1 MAIYHFTTRGGK
13 AHQSR
18 AIRHSGYIAREG
30 IYAERND
37 LIAREVGNM
46 PTWAQANSADFWQAC
61 DELERANGRAYR
73 EFEVA
78 LPREFTHEQQ
88 RELVR
93 QFVSEQLGNKHVYE
107 WALHDKGDGNP
118 HAHIMFS
125 ERMQDGIEREREQFF
140 KRANSKSPER
150 GGCTK
155 DDGWRGTKGNPP
167 VRLQEARS
175 RWADLQNAHLER
187 AGELARVDHR
197 TLTAQGIDRIPQL
210 HVGFRHQDRPEVRA
224 ERQQRNEAIKLAGQ
238 APQAR
243 AALEVAQRELA
254 EIAAAIR
261 EMDFRQQEAARAPA
275 QEKAGATRVWF
286 AFFDSQTWETRAG
299 SQRILSREQNSP
311 EVQARISLE
320 MPPKCV
326 LSADG
331 RTWSGV
337 FRDGIEAAN
346 YGRAQALEKRKAE
359 SERNN
364 KEYIEK
370 KNQEK
375 LIQYQ
380 EDELL
385 KKFRDEIYSYN
396 SAISKENKVV
406 EKINWMDSKVN
417 TLVKESKELSENV
430 RHIKWYERFNP
441 FKIEHINKNAKR
453 LDQDHAVC
461 LEVRKNLETELD
473 EIRKVKDIFW
483 RREAPERKLA
493 EAEKERQRQERAHKF
508 EQEKAKLELE
518 FKRRQQEKERG
529 RGRGGQS
536 R

>member
-1 MAIYHFTTRGGK
+1 
-13 AHQSR
+13 
-18 AIRHSGYIAREG
+18 
-30 IYAERND
+30 
-37 LIAREVGNM
+37 M

-78 LPREFTHEQQ
+78 LPRELTHEQQ

-125 ERMQDGIEREREQFF
+125 ERMQDGIERERKQFF

-167 VRLQEARS
+167 VRLQEARG

-261 EMDFRQQEAARAPA
+261 EMDFRQQEAA

-346 YGRAQALEKRKAE
+346 YGRAQALEKRKADL
-359 SERNN
+359 ERNN

-375 LIQYQ
+375 LIQHQ
-380 EDELL
+380 EYELL
-385 KKFRDEIYSYN
+385 KRFRDEIYSYD
-396 SAISKENKVV
+396 SAISKEKMVV
-406 EKINWMDSKVN
+406 EKINGIDSKIN
-417 TLVKESKELSENV
+417 TLVKESKEHSENI
-430 RHIKWYERFNP
+430 RHIKWHERLNP
-441 FKIEHINKNAKR
+441 FKIERINKKAKR
-453 LDQDHAVC
+453 LDKDHTAC
-461 LEVRKNLETELD
+461 LEARKNLETELD
-473 EIRKVKDIFW
+473 EVRKVKDIFW

-493 EAEKERQRQERAHKF
+493 EAEKQKF
-508 EQEKAKLELE
+508 EQEKAA
-518 FKRRQQEKERG
+518 QQAKNIQEQTKSLKKG
-529 RGRGGQS
+529 RSGPDRGGMKM
-536 R
+536 